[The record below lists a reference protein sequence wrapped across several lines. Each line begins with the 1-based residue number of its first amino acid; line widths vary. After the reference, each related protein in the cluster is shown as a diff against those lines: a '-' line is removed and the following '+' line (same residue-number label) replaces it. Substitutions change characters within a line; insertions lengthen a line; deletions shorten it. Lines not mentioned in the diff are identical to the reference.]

1 MSFIRPE
8 ATAFLRQWAVPA
20 ALFIGGVAAVGQGW
34 RLVSAG
40 AWTGFVL
47 MAIGVFA
54 CLALFGALE
63 RALTGWRGRH
73 GGPGVVTVDEGR
85 IAYFGPEG
93 GAVLALDAL
102 VSVDIVTTDQGPLA
116 QDLFWV
122 LTDERHQMA
131 AIPGGA
137 KGADQLLD
145 VLGSLVGFSHM
156 QVVAAMGSTSD
167 ARFEI
172 WRRDG
177 ANVSARL
184 S

>member
-8 ATAFLRQWAVPA
+8 ASAFLRQWGLPA
-20 ALFIGGVAAVGQGW
+20 ALFVGGVAAVGHGW
-34 RLVSAG
+34 RLVAG
-40 AWTGFVL
+40 GTWTGVVL
-47 MAIGVFA
+47 MAIGILA

-63 RALTGWRGRH
+63 RALTGWRSRH

-85 IAYFGPEG
+85 IAYFGPDN

-102 VSVDIVTTDQGPLA
+102 VSVDIVTTDRGPMA

-122 LTDERHQMA
+122 LTDERHQMV

-137 KGADQLLD
+137 EGADQLLD
-145 VLGSLVGFSHM
+145 VLGALDGFSHM
-156 QVVAAMGSTSD
+156 KVVSAMGSTSD

-172 WRRDG
+172 WRRARG
-177 ANVSARL
+177 KTSASL
-184 S
+184 T